1 MADMLGLAVFVL
13 LLTGCGLVNQAQNM
27 NQTLEAQANATP
39 PAVLPAQNASINSPL
54 EAQWVLITKPEVEI
68 VCLKLARDA
77 VAGRGYSPSVV
88 FGCTCQ
94 AQETDEV
101 KAYGCTVSAVNGD
114 NPVSVVCVKANA
126 TCSSSSSFGNSVYTF
141 DQLQALAGG

>member
-1 MADMLGLAVFVL
+1 MADMLGLAVFIL
-13 LLTGCGLVNQAQNM
+13 LLTGCGLVNQAQNV
-27 NQTLEAQANATP
+27 NQTLAAQNNATANTTP
-39 PAVLPAQNASINSPL
+39 SAVLPAQNASINSSL
-54 EAQWVLITKPEVEI
+54 EAQWALITKPEVEA

-101 KAYGCTVSAVNGD
+101 KAYSCTVSAVNGD
-114 NPVSVVCVKANA
+114 NPI
-126 TCSSSSSFGNSVYTF
+126 
-141 DQLQALAGG
+141 